1 MLDGWSRKD
10 SRTSGLKLRSKNQAQ
25 KTIRYMKKDG
35 KMLQSMDVAKARIQ
49 RWFGDEW
56 PARGG
61 RGEDCAGPTLFM

>member
-1 MLDGWSRKD
+1 
-10 SRTSGLKLRSKNQAQ
+10 
-25 KTIRYMKKDG
+25 MKKDG

-56 PARGG
+56 PARRG